1 MINVMKD
8 RIVGIVLFWAAAAV
22 VPCVCLFI
30 ISKVYGAVWF
40 SIALLIYLFFY
51 RPLVVIIRLLSLK
64 AIEEKDAWKFF
75 IPFYHNKYFKT
86 MWLG

>member
-1 MINVMKD
+1 MKD

-40 SIALLIYLFFY
+40 SIALLIYLFIY
-51 RPLVVIIRLLSLK
+51 RPLVVIVRLLSLK
-64 AIEEKDAWKFF
+64 AIEKSDTWKIF
-75 IPFYHNKYFKT
+75 IPFWADKYFKT
-86 MWLG
+86 LWFG